1 MATIS
6 LLFCLFCAISV
17 FAVTN
22 DKLDN
27 EPTSILVIFTIL
39 LGVIQLVVLFLWK
52 ECLNGEK

>member
-39 LGVIQLVVLFLWK
+39 LGVIQLVVLFL
-52 ECLNGEK
+52 